1 MKGQKQSRV
10 DNLEKRM
17 AAVTNVLQQLINEIE
32 NTKIMALGVHQTIK
46 EMPDYDEAIEK
57 LKKQV
62 LNRDFH
68 LLYYCK
74 TDNDVL
80 SFEKFYFQEITS
92 MRQNI

>member
-57 LKKQV
+57 LKKKNEEMQQV
-62 LNRDFH
+62 SEREAKL
-68 LLYYCK
+68 
-74 TDNDVL
+74 
-80 SFEKFYFQEITS
+80 EIPD
-92 MRQNI
+92 